1 MNKTV
6 FNLLKSEREK
16 IYCNTRMVVLRIPS
30 ILKTGENFSLH
41 ISVVDNNGLPDETF
55 SLPLFFEADDMVQ
68 NLPKVF
74 ELPKKSKGLFELKGL
89 TAKYPGILRI
99 TAKIKYCEREIK
111 IVSNPCRV
119 MDYPEYR
126 IFWGDMHVHSIL
138 GTCQVHETKDP
149 ELAYLYARDVSH
161 HDFLAVTDHI
171 YGLTPEKWKT
181 LKNLVKKYDRPGEF
195 SAILAYESS
204 HSSGLGGDN
213 NVYFSGKDGRVF
225 PMTRETMR
233 TEDPPV
239 TALWKFL
246 KKGGGDYITV
256 PHHTAR
262 KEKYRDFDI
271 PDYNRDKEPVFEI
284 YSMWGC
290 SERKLNQYNFWRDR
304 SDKSSYFQDALI
316 RGCKYGV
323 IASGDDH
330 TTMSGSQLV
339 YAAGPFGSKINR
351 SPHAGTTAI
360 LAKKNTVKDIFTA
373 LRSRSCYG
381 TTFEKTLLDFD
392 VNEHMQGE
400 TITVNPNS
408 AEMKK
413 RTIKINISDC
423 SAGNPM
429 GRVTVIRNNK
439 TVCVFELDKPDG
451 EFIFEDKEP
460 LNKLFIKKSLFNPK
474 PFVYYYVR
482 YDKRASNETAWS
494 SPVWLEER

>member
-1 MNKTV
+1 MSKTV
-6 FNLLKSEREK
+6 FDLLKKEK
-16 IYCNTRMVVLRIPS
+16 EIIYCNTRMVILRMPS
-30 ILKTGENFSLH
+30 ILKTGEKFSLH
-41 ISVVDNNGLPDETF
+41 VSVIDNNGLPDEKF
-55 SLPLFFEADDMVQ
+55 RLPLFLEANDMVE
-68 NLPKVF
+68 NLPGVV
-74 ELPKKSKGLFELKGL
+74 ELPGKCKGLYELKGL
-89 TAKYPGILRI
+89 AAKYAGTLRI
-99 TAKIKYCEREIK
+99 KAAIKYWEKDIK
-111 IVSNPCRV
+111 LASNPCWV
-119 MDYPEYR
+119 MDDPNYR

-149 ELAYLYARDVSH
+149 ELAYLYARDVAH
-161 HDFLAVTDHI
+161 HDFFAVTDHI
-171 YGLTPEKWKT
+171 YGLDPAKWKT
-181 LKNLVKKYDRPGEF
+181 LKSLVRKYDRPGVF

-213 NVYFSGKDGRVF
+213 NVYFSGKDGKVF

-233 TEDPPV
+233 AENPPL
-239 TALWKFL
+239 TDLWKFL
-246 KKGGGDYITV
+246 EKNGKDYITI

-271 PDYNRDKEPVFEI
+271 KQYNGEKEPVFEI
-284 YSMWGC
+284 YSMWGS

-360 LAKKNTVKDIFTA
+360 LAKKNTVKDIFAA
-373 LRSRSCYG
+373 LHSRSCYG
-381 TTFEKTLLDFD
+381 TTFEKTLLDFQ
-392 VNEHMQGE
+392 VNEKMQGE
-400 TITVNPNS
+400 TITVKPGS
-408 AEMKK
+408 MEMKK
-413 RTIKINISDC
+413 RIIKIKVSDT

-429 GRVTVIRNNK
+429 GRISVIRNNK
-439 TVCVFELDKPDG
+439 TVCVFELDKSDG
-451 EFIFEDKEP
+451 EFIFEDKE
-460 LNKLFIKKSLFNPK
+460 LLGGLFVKKSLFNPK
-474 PFVYYYVR
+474 PFVFYYVR
-482 YDKRASNETAWS
+482 YDKRASNETVWS